1 MQFSITITNYVY
13 DEYIKGFVGN
23 RSKYIEEYFVRGYEV
38 AAGSIGESKRKVID
52 LIKLNRELQ
61 NKNHKLEGVISQYR
75 QEAAE
80 RKLTKKERS
89 ELEQTRKEEAHHQLT
104 EKINKMKLYKPFNI
118 TEKTIRRMRFARE
131 KDAKEWGDIRREL
144 SPMPFKDII
153 KLKHLIE
160 TETKKIEVLKHELLS
175 RQKDSK

>member
-23 RSKYIEEYFVRGYEV
+23 RSKYIEEYFIRGYEV
-38 AAGSIGESKRKVID
+38 STGTIGETKRKVID

-61 NKNHKLEGVISQYR
+61 NKNHQLEGVISKYR

-80 RKLTKKERS
+80 RKLSKTERA
-89 ELEQTRKEEAHHQLT
+89 ELEKTRKEEAHHKLT
-104 EKINKMKLYKPFNI
+104 EKINKMKQYKQFNI
-118 TEKTIRRMRFARE
+118 TEKTIRRIRFSRE

-144 SPMPFKDII
+144 APMAFKDIV
-153 KLKHLIE
+153 KLKHFIE
-160 TETKKIEVLKHELLS
+160 KETKKIEVLKNELLS